1 MSTTLA
7 ANATTFN
14 ITLPVLCV
22 AIELSMK
29 KWKIGILGRFERNP
43 SVHEITGDDWTALLA
58 LIDRAKQRLGLPPE
72 TRVLACFEAGRH
84 GHYPYRM
91 LRG

>member
-14 ITLPVLCV
+14 VVLPVLCV

-43 SVHEITGDDWTALLA
+43 SVHEIVGDDWTCLLYTSPSPR
-58 LIDRAKQRLGLPPE
+58 D
-72 TRVLACFEAGRH
+72 
-84 GHYPYRM
+84 
-91 LRG
+91 